1 MNKFFTAQRL
11 KDTAYVT
18 VGAFIFCHFNQ
29 CGIIAK

>member
-18 VGAFIFCHFNQ
+18 VGIHFGHFNQ
-29 CGIIAK
+29 CGLIAK